1 MKKEATIYDIAK
13 ELGISP
19 ATVSRA
25 LSGHSA
31 TNSKTKEKVNKLASE
46 LGYQSNRFA
55 SSLRKQKSNNIGVI
69 VHRLNSFVMS
79 SILAGMESVV
89 NKNGYN
95 LIISQSLE
103 SKDKEVENAKTFFN
117 SRIDALMIS
126 FSFDTDNLNHILPFI
141 EKKIPVVFFDRIMDH
156 PSCTSIVIDNYK
168 EGYNVTKHL
177 IDQGCKRLL
186 HVTGS
191 LQRNVYGDRLR
202 GFEFALRESKLTYN
216 SDSLLVTR
224 FDDETPRMVLEKI
237 KSMDQAPDGIFFAN
251 DYSAAA
257 TIILLKKNGY
267 RIPEDIAIVGFND
280 EPIAKIVEPN
290 LSSVHYPAKEM
301 GEVAAQTIINY
312 LKGSANVSQGS
323 SIILRSETFFRPSS
337 LRLKGQDD

>member
-25 LSGHSA
+25 LSGHPA
-31 TNSKTKEKVNKLASE
+31 TNSKTKEKVNKLASQ

-69 VHRLNSFVMS
+69 VHRLNSFVTS

-103 SKDKEVENAKTFFN
+103 SKDKEIENAKTFFN
-117 SRIDALMIS
+117 SRVDALMIS
-126 FSFDTDNLNHILPFI
+126 FSFDTDNLDHILPFI

-168 EGYNVTKHL
+168 DGYNVTKHL

-191 LQRNVYGDRLR
+191 LQRNVYADRLS

-216 SDSLLVTR
+216 TDSLLVTR
-224 FDDETPRMVLEKI
+224 FDDETPKMVLDKI
-237 KSMDQAPDGIFFAN
+237 KRMDQTPDGIFFAN

-290 LSSVHYPAKEM
+290 LSSVQYPAKEM
-301 GEVAAQTIINY
+301 GEVAAQTVINY
-312 LKGSANVSQGS
+312 LKGSSSLSQGS

-337 LRLKGQDD
+337 LRIKEQHN

>member
-25 LSGHSA
+25 LNGHSA
-31 TNSKTKEKVNKLASE
+31 TNIKTKEKVNKLASE
-46 LGYQSNRFA
+46 LGYQSNKFA
-55 SSLRKQKSNNIGVI
+55 SNLRKQKSNNIGVI
-69 VHRLNSFVMS
+69 VHKLNSFVMS
-79 SILAGMESVV
+79 SILAGMESIVS
-89 NKNGYN
+89 KNGYN

-103 SKDKEVENAKTFFN
+103 SESKEVENAKTFFN

-126 FSFDTDNLNHILPFI
+126 FSFDTDTLEHIIPFI

-156 PSCTSIVIDNYK
+156 PLCTSIIIDNYK
-168 EGYNVTKHL
+168 EGYHVTKHL
-177 IDQGCKRLL
+177 IEQGCTKLL

-191 LQRNVYGDRLR
+191 LKRNVYGDRLR
-202 GFEFALRESKLTYN
+202 GFEFALRESGLSYD
-216 SDSLLVTR
+216 SDSVLITL
-224 FDDETPRMVLEKI
+224 FDDDTPKMVLEKI
-237 KSMDQAPDGIFFAN
+237 KSMKKTPDGIFFAN
-251 DYSAAA
+251 DFSAAG

-267 RIPEDIAIVGFND
+267 KIPEDIAIVGFND

-290 LSSVHYPAKEM
+290 LSTVHYPAIEM

-312 LKGSANVSQGS
+312 LNGNTSVSQGS
-323 SIILRSETFFRPSS
+323 SIILRSETFFRSSS
-337 LRLKGQDD
+337 LRIKEETN